1 MSAGCGPLASIPRS
15 AAAAIAGAMCS
26 MSSSPNRPCSP
37 ACGLRPHTAIRGRSR
52 KRRSVASVSSITS
65 STRGARVRSIASRN
79 EQCVLTW
86 VTAIDPPPSSA
97 AVSIIVTFAAPH
109 RAAISS
115 VCPTK
120 PGSESCVASL
130 FIGIVTTPATR
141 PASASSVA
149 RRT

>member
-1 MSAGCGPLASIPRS
+1 M
-15 AAAAIAGAMCS
+15 
-26 MSSSPNRPCSP
+26 
-37 ACGLRPHTAIRGRSR
+37 
-52 KRRSVASVSSITS
+52 
-65 STRGARVRSIASRN
+65 ASRS

-97 AVSIIVTFAAPH
+97 AVSIIVTFAAPQ
-109 RAAISS
+109 RSAISS
-115 VCPTK
+115 VWPTK
-120 PGSESCVASL
+120 PGSDSCVASL